1 MAGQSAMAVLR
12 QLAIEEPERL
22 ELRSLSIGNPR
33 ARVSTLVERDA
44 SLPKRYCTLMQAI
57 FSST

>member
-22 ELRSLSIGNPR
+22 ELRSPSIDNAGFDSCR
-33 ARVSTLVERDA
+33 A
-44 SLPKRYCTLMQAI
+44 
-57 FSST
+57 